1 MHSIKE
7 AVFVLEQAP
16 DTKNSAAPGPLPWFW
31 NSWIRHWWLSFV
43 QIFTLWRER
52 ERDAKHTFTES
63 GHYFELPL
71 HHISVLIKNWI
82 SRKIID
88 SCHFQE
94 ILGLRI
100 YYKYTGILRKIIAF
114 CYQNELYLT
123 TLQIII
129 NKRKYICAI
138 DIYTYMHRHV
148 YYHIVDYLEV
158 LILYSNM
165 HYIFRLLK
173 LP

>member
-1 MHSIKE
+1 M
-7 AVFVLEQAP
+7 
-16 DTKNSAAPGPLPWFW
+16 FW
-31 NSWIRHWWLSFV
+31 NKLQTPRILLHRDRYPGSEIHGSATGDWVLYKHLLSGERERE
-43 QIFTLWRER
+43 RER
-52 ERDAKHTFTES
+52 ERDAKHTFKES